1 MQLHFGPM
9 FERPTLAGLVAAAL
23 RKTDSN
29 TSLNASPSKHECRH
43 SRKSTAEMQPVAAL
57 QAYQASVAPSS
68 AAAGGSGVSL
78 GLEDYVI
85 HPHDR
90 ASKGLSSNAGA
101 RGRGSGAR
109 RGAVERLLGERG
121 HKRSGSFGDSSDK
134 GASFLDGSVIT
145 QPRNSRW
152 DHSVADIKTML
163 AFNPS
168 NPPPSQPQQAAGPR
182 LPQSQHLRQQW
193 QQRQQLLQQSLGA
206 SGRGGSPA
214 NAASFLLSPVGAGSF
229 IGGSTQ
235 PGSHKGESSGP
246 GSMTGASIR
255 RSGSGGVDS
264 DASGGGANTPSA
276 GPDSPRSGH
285 SPSLTPTRLL
295 SPCVSR
301 NTRALAQLPVL
312 DTLHEEA
319 HSRSQSVVEGASAGA
334 GTSSPR
340 RSTVSIVAA
349 ARALI
354 AGSPSARSTSDS
366 VPGSAGNSPRHAGF
380 PGLSP
385 RLDPD
390 LLEPPDLRISRG
402 SGATSLTPSAA
413 VSPSPTNLFSQ
424 LLRSARASQQQ
435 DGSPRASSA
444 ASPGPAALTHPSPLQ
459 RQGSSSHM
467 PPLPHQQPQLQ
478 EQPLRNSMARQVA
491 ALVSNRWLWRLMSRG
506 EAQGESGAS
515 KGPVSHSCSGLLS
528 HYAGDALA
536 EGESSSNDGSPGAV
550 ATITTDADAAGPHDF
565 AAALSAQ
572 RQGSG
577 SGGTQQNFDSS
588 GDGDAHP
595 LKQHSARAF
604 VLRLASSISRMSSR
618 AATADAAPDAAAIRA
633 AAAGLDFG
641 EMKSA
646 FSAASGNS
654 RFDGLAA
661 SKKKLLASWASWR

>member
-1 MQLHFGPM
+1 MQLHFGPI
-9 FERPTLAGLVAAAL
+9 FERPTQAGLVAAAL

-29 TSLNASPSKHECRH
+29 TSLNARPSKHERRQ
-43 SRKSTAEMQPVAAL
+43 SRKSTAETAVQPGAAL
-57 QAYQASVAPSS
+57 QAYQPSVVPSS
-68 AAAGGSGVSL
+68 AAAAGSGVSL

-90 ASKGLSSNAGA
+90 ASKGVSSNAGA
-101 RGRGSGAR
+101 RGKGPGAR
-109 RGAVERLLGERG
+109 RGTVERLLGERG

-152 DHSVADIKTML
+152 AHSVANIKTML

-168 NPPPSQPQQAAGPR
+168 NPPPSQPQQTAGPR

-193 QQRQQLLQQSLGA
+193 QQRQQLLQQSLGG

-214 NAASFLLSPVGAGSF
+214 NATSFLLSPVGAGSF

-235 PGSHKGESSGP
+235 PGSDAGESSGP
-246 GSMTGASIR
+246 GSMTCASIR
-255 RSGSGGVDS
+255 RSGSGSVDS
-264 DASGGGANTPSA
+264 GASGGGANTPSA
-276 GPDSPRSGH
+276 GPDSPPSGH

-301 NTRALAQLPVL
+301 NARASAQLPVL
-312 DTLHEEA
+312 DTLHEES
-319 HSRSQSVVEGASAGA
+319 HSRSQSVVEGGSAGA
-334 GTSSPR
+334 GTPSPR

-354 AGSPSARSTSDS
+354 TGSPSARSTSDS

-385 RLDPD
+385 RLDAD
-390 LLEPPDLRISRG
+390 LFEPPDLRISRG

-413 VSPSPTNLFSQ
+413 AASPSPTNLFNQ

-435 DGSPRASSA
+435 DGSPCGSNA

-459 RQGSSSHM
+459 RQGSGSHM
-467 PPLPHQQPQLQ
+467 PPLPQQQPRLQ

-506 EAQGESGAS
+506 EVQGESGTS
-515 KGPVSHSCSGLLS
+515 KGHVSHSRSRPLQVPHMTS
-528 HYAGDALA
+528 YAGDA

-550 ATITTDADAAGPHDF
+550 ATITTDADVAGPHDF

-572 RQGSG
+572 RQDRGC
-577 SGGTQQNFDSS
+577 GGTQQNFDSS

-604 VLRLASSISRMSSR
+604 ILRLASSISRMSSR
-618 AATADAAPDAAAIRA
+618 AATAD
-633 AAAGLDFG
+633 AAGLDFG

-661 SKKKLLASWASWR
+661 SKKLLASWASCR